1 MEDKNPNVSNSE
13 ILEFISYQKNFLEDA
28 EYTN

>member
-1 MEDKNPNVSNSE
+1 MEDKNPNESTSE
-13 ILEFISYQKNFLEDA
+13 ILEFISNQKNFLEDA